1 MTLSSWFWGQ
11 APSRAWVHQEMGG
24 RGTRMS
30 MESYVI
36 RVQRQLVQEFKAHN
50 LTDSNDDD
58 IKAGTEP

>member
-1 MTLSSWFWGQ
+1 
-11 APSRAWVHQEMGG
+11 
-24 RGTRMS
+24 MS